1 MTTNFTAI
9 INANL
14 DMFDETECFEEEYE
28 YSNGIGW
35 EETEDGIEYDEDYE
49 ETYYRLP
56 NGTVVSEVEFLDYLR
71 KEMATIVERCGVYG
85 ADEYA
90 ELASFYSDVHKDI
103 YGFRPYDIGL
113 RFHGFHG

>member
-9 INANL
+9 INENL
-14 DMFDETECFEEEYE
+14 DMFYDEADCFETEYE

-35 EETEDGIEYDEDYE
+35 EETEDGFEYEDEEITFTLAD
-49 ETYYRLP
+49 
-56 NGTVVSEVEFLDYLR
+56 GTVVSDVEFLAHLR

-85 ADEYA
+85 AEEYA
-90 ELASFYSDVHKDI
+90 ELAAFYSDVHKDI

-113 RFHGFHG
+113 RCHGFRE